1 MRALVAPASVEREEC
16 HIGRARRGAVRAMFY
31 FPLVTASTN
40 ALRVVIADDHQL
52 FREGL
57 RGMLQEA
64 GMEVVGEAADGA
76 DAVALVQELRPQVA
90 VLDLNMPG
98 TSGLQ
103 ALRRIARSNPD
114 IQTVVLTV
122 SAEDGDVV
130 EALAAGACGYLLKDT
145 HVDRLADGIR
155 QAAAGHMVL
164 SRDVAKT
171 LIARVRAEAEA
182 QAAREDGSMAS
193 DGGSAVAVAATV
205 AEATEEEHPPLTP
218 REREVLGL
226 IVEGADNVAI
236 GRALSISPHTVKQ
249 YVTNIFEKLGVR
261 SRVQAA
267 VYAVRTELV

>member
-1 MRALVAPASVEREEC
+1 LL
-16 HIGRARRGAVRAMFY
+16 Y
-31 FPLVTASTN
+31 FPPVAASTN

-57 RGMLQEA
+57 KGMLQDA

-76 DAVALVQELRPQVA
+76 DAAALVEKLEPQVA

-122 SAEDGDVV
+122 STEDEDVV

-155 QAAAGHMVL
+155 QAAAGHMVI
-164 SRDVAKT
+164 SGEVAGA
-171 LIARVRAEAEA
+171 LVARLRAEADAQGRALEA
-182 QAAREDGSMAS
+182 GSGREGAGARAGREGSSAAGAAAAPP
-193 DGGSAVAVAATV
+193 AV
-205 AEATEEEHPPLTP
+205 EERPALTP
-218 REREVLGL
+218 REQEVLRL
-226 IVEGADNVAI
+226 IVKGADNAAI
-236 GRALSISPHTVKQ
+236 GQALSISPHTVKQ
-249 YVTNIFEKLGVR
+249 YVTNIFEKLGVH

-267 VYAVRTELV
+267 VHAVRTELV

>member
-1 MRALVAPASVEREEC
+1 L
-16 HIGRARRGAVRAMFY
+16 FY
-31 FPLVTASTN
+31 FPPVAASTN

-57 RGMLQEA
+57 KGMLQDA

-76 DAVALVQELRPQVA
+76 DAAALVQKLEPEVA

-122 SAEDGDVV
+122 SAEDADVV

-155 QAAAGHMVL
+155 QAAAGHLVI
-164 SRDVAKT
+164 SGEVAGA
-171 LIARVRAEAEA
+171 LVARIRAEAEA
-182 QAAREDGSMAS
+182 QAPPPEAGAEREGSSGA
-193 DGGSAVAVAATV
+193 GAGAAAAA
-205 AEATEEEHPPLTP
+205 AEVVDERPALTP
-218 REREVLGL
+218 REQEVLRL
-226 IVEGADNVAI
+226 IVKGADNVAI
-236 GRALSISPHTVKQ
+236 GQELSISPHTVKQ
-249 YVTNIFEKLGVR
+249 YVTNIFEKLGVH

-267 VYAVRTELV
+267 VHAVRAELV

>member
-1 MRALVAPASVEREEC
+1 M
-16 HIGRARRGAVRAMFY
+16 GRLLY
-31 FPLVTASTN
+31 FPPVAASTN

-57 RGMLQEA
+57 KGMLQDA

-76 DAVALVQELRPQVA
+76 DAAALVQKLEPEVV

-122 SAEDGDVV
+122 STEDEDVL

-155 QAAAGHMVL
+155 QAAAGHLVI
-164 SRDVAKT
+164 SGEVAGA
-171 LIARVRAEAEA
+171 LVARIRAEADAQGRTTEA
-182 QAAREDGSMAS
+182 GAGRRGTGGVGGEREGSSGVGAADAAVEEVAARPS
-193 DGGSAVAVAATV
+193 
-205 AEATEEEHPPLTP
+205 LTP
-218 REREVLGL
+218 REQEVLRL
-226 IVEGADNVAI
+226 IAKGADNVAI
-236 GRALSISPHTVKQ
+236 GQELSISPHTVKQ
-249 YVTNIFEKLGVR
+249 YVTNIFEKLGVH

-267 VYAVRTELV
+267 VHAVRAELV

>member
-1 MRALVAPASVEREEC
+1 
-16 HIGRARRGAVRAMFY
+16 VRLLY
-31 FPLVTASTN
+31 FPHVDASPD

-57 RGMLQEA
+57 KGMLEDA

-76 DAVALVQELRPQVA
+76 DAAALVQKLQPQVA

-122 SAEDGDVV
+122 SADDGDVL

-145 HVDRLADGIR
+145 NVERLADGIR

-164 SRDVAKT
+164 SGNVAKA
-171 LIARVRAEAEA
+171 LIARVRAEAQADA
-182 QAAREDGSMAS
+182 QALAAEASLWS
-193 DGGSAVAVAATV
+193 DGTGAAGGAAGVAPAAVVALDERPA
-205 AEATEEEHPPLTP
+205 LTP
-218 REREVLGL
+218 REEEVLRL
-226 IVEGADNVAI
+226 IVAGADNVAI
-236 GRALSISPHTVKQ
+236 GRELSISPHTVKQ
-249 YVTNIFEKLGVR
+249 YVTNIFEKLGVH

-267 VYAVRTELV
+267 VYAVRAGFV

>member
-1 MRALVAPASVEREEC
+1 LNDSCQPAAPK
-16 HIGRARRGAVRAMFY
+16 GRKGRLFY
-31 FPLVTASTN
+31 FPPVAASTN

-57 RGMLQEA
+57 KGMLQDA

-76 DAVALVQELRPQVA
+76 DAAALVQKLEPEVA

-122 SAEDGDVV
+122 SAEDADVV

-155 QAAAGHMVL
+155 QAAAGHLVI
-164 SRDVAKT
+164 SGEVAGA
-171 LIARVRAEAEA
+171 LVARIRAEAEA
-182 QAAREDGSMAS
+182 QAPPPEAGAEREGSSGA
-193 DGGSAVAVAATV
+193 GAGAAAAA
-205 AEATEEEHPPLTP
+205 AEVVDERPALTP
-218 REREVLGL
+218 REQEVLRL
-226 IVEGADNVAI
+226 IVKGADNVAI
-236 GRALSISPHTVKQ
+236 GQELSISPHTVKQ
-249 YVTNIFEKLGVR
+249 YVTNIFEKLGVH

-267 VYAVRTELV
+267 VHAVRAELV